1 MNYNRLLVLVKG
13 ELSRLNKY
21 NIFSISMLIAIIWG
35 LVLFFV
41 NATIFNAI
49 LPILLLI
56 DATLM
61 SIIYIGSV
69 MFFEKSESTISTM
82 LVTPSTN
89 KELIFSKV
97 LANSI
102 HNTFSSIL
110 IIIVFIFIRDI
121 QINYFLILIGII
133 LTTAF
138 HTILGFY
145 MAYYQK
151 SFTEMLMNVMIFSF
165 VLMIPNILY
174 QLNVFTNKWFEY
186 LMLLNPIQAG
196 TEVIGG
202 GFKSYV
208 FTWKYYFSLGYLII
222 GSIFTYYYLVIPKFK
237 EYSIKQSGV

>member
-1 MNYNRLLVLVKG
+1 MNYNRLMILVKG

-21 NIFSISMLIAIIWG
+21 NIFSISVLIAIVWG
-35 LVLFFV
+35 IILFFV
-41 NATIFNAI
+41 NAAIFNAI

-102 HNTFSSIL
+102 HNTFSSLL
-110 IIIVFIFIRDI
+110 IIIAFIVIRDI
-121 QINYFLILIGII
+121 QLNYFLILIGIV

-151 SFTEMLMNVMIFSF
+151 SFTEMLVNVMIFSLA
-165 VLMIPNILY
+165 LMIPNLLY
-174 QLNVFTNKWFEY
+174 QLGVFTNKWLEY
-186 LMLLNPIQAG
+186 LMLINPIQAG

-202 GFKSYV
+202 GFKNYF

-222 GSIFTYYYLVIPKFK
+222 GSILIYRYLVLPKFK
-237 EYSIKQSGV
+237 SYSVKQSGV